1 MMEMTDKNGEGKEF
15 SKATI
20 RAVKVL
26 EGELK
31 EMAEQQ
37 NLEPNDIVVVK
48 KSKYNSEPNY
58 KIEKINGSVV
68 EYLKKQGLAVKE

>member
-1 MMEMTDKNGEGKEF
+1 MDTEQDTKF

-37 NLEPNDIVVVK
+37 KLSPTDIIIVK
-48 KSKYNSEPNY
+48 KSTYNSEPKY
-58 KIEKINGSVV
+58 SIEKIEGSIV
-68 EYLKKQGLAVKE
+68 EYLKTNGITVEK